1 MREKLLIPNTIE
13 ELKKNL
19 NESDERTKFISGGT
33 DMILNL
39 KKNGFEGITLIDL
52 SGISELKYIEEKDEK
67 IFIGAGT
74 TLSEISENSII
85 KKYAKLLEKAA
96 DSVGS
101 TQIRNAA
108 TIGGNIANSFAGA
121 DLIPPL
127 IAMETELLLL
137 GKYGKKRI
145 VKIEDFLLENRKNI
159 LEIGEMVLEVIFNK
173 PYEFQYFGKIGSRSR
188 VTISKLN
195 MAANILIENNQIKCS
210 KIVFGALGSTA
221 FKSLKIVE
229 FMNGKMLNDLD
240 LCEFKKIFTLQVDEA
255 IPNRASRIYKREAVT
270 SLAEELYGIL
280 KMEVE
285 V

>member
-1 MREKLLIPNTIE
+1 MREKLLIPKTIE
-13 ELKKNL
+13 ELKENL
-19 NESDERTKFISGGT
+19 NKSDERTKFISGGT
-33 DMILNL
+33 DMILKL
-39 KKNGFEGITLIDL
+39 KKNGFEEITLIDL
-52 SGISELKYIEEKDEK
+52 SGVSELKYIEEKDGK
-67 IFIGAGT
+67 VFIGAGT

-127 IAMETELLLL
+127 IAMEAELLLL
-137 GKYGKKRI
+137 GKYGNERI
-145 VKIEDFLLENRKNI
+145 VKIEDFLLGNRKNI
-159 LEIGEMVLEVIFNK
+159 LETGEMVFEVIFNK
-173 PYEFQYFGKIGSRSR
+173 PYDLQYFGKIGSRSR

-195 MAANILIENNQIKCS
+195 MAANILIENDNIKDS

-221 FKSLKIVE
+221 FKSLKIAE
-229 FMNGKMLNDLD
+229 FMNGKNLTDLD